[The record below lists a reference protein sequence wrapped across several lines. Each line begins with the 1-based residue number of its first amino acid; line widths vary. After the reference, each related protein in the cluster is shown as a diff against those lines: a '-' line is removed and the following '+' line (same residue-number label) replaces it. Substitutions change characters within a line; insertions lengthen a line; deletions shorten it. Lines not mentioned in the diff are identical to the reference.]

1 MKKSMKRTP
10 RPSRLHTPVIAV
22 RTPQALYDKV
32 KALADESG
40 ATMSETIA
48 ALLEK
53 GFKSVDYEDA
63 FGSVADLMRQ
73 AKANARNTEK
83 AALMAR
89 GWKPIHGKPGQW
101 FEPEVEF
108 LFPGD
113 PGYQE
118 IEKDKGAA

>member
-1 MKKSMKRTP
+1 MRKATKGTP
-10 RPSRLHTPVIAV
+10 RPIRSQTPVIAV
-22 RTPQALYDKV
+22 RTPQALYEKV
-32 KALADESG
+32 RALAEESG

-53 GFKSVDYEDA
+53 GFKAVDYEDA
-63 FGSVADLMRQ
+63 FGSIADLMRQ

-89 GWKPIHGKPGQW
+89 GWKPEHGRPGHW
-101 FEPEVEF
+101 VEPGVEYV
-108 LFPGD
+108 FPGD